1 MNLNLQMV
9 NQFIRDGYISIE
21 DLKDIIVREEGEPKN
36 LTTEEQKFEEMVE
49 RMMNR

>member
-1 MNLNLQMV
+1 MNPYLQSV
-9 NQFIRDGYISIE
+9 KQYLKDEHICIE
-21 DLKDIIVREEGEPKN
+21 DLKDIIAKKEDTPKN